1 MSTLLI
7 LSRHLLDKLLSSWSP
22 VWVTIPNFPHKI
34 DLWAFLYFSFGIW
47 PIFLKIWVFF
57 FIYSN
62 KVSRAFLQVL
72 CHSLT
77 KINISSI
84 WSQIKVNFDDLGKY
98 TSCKTSDN
106 VLLSHTDV
114 GDWVNLCWSGEKG
127 LVIDVCSGG
136 WGGGGANAKDRV
148 SRFYISKGWHLI
160 LKKRWW
166 QTSLNTTMQYLASFK
181 TASLV
186 LFFLFGSKI
195 ISLIATCLRNNKR
208 ITHVNVQLWEKKVS

>member
-1 MSTLLI
+1 MSCT
-7 LSRHLLDKLLSSWSP
+7 
-22 VWVTIPNFPHKI
+22 
-34 DLWAFLYFSFGIW
+34 
-47 PIFLKIWVFF
+47 
-57 FIYSN
+57 
-62 KVSRAFLQVL
+62 
-72 CHSLT
+72 
-77 KINISSI
+77 
-84 WSQIKVNFDDLGKY
+84 Y
-98 TSCKTSDN
+98 TSCKTSYN
-106 VLLSHTDV
+106 VLLSHTHV

-136 WGGGGANAKDRV
+136 WVGRGGGANAKDRV

-166 QTSLNTTMQYLASFK
+166 QTSLNTTTMQYLASFK

-195 ISLIATCLRNNKR
+195 ISLIATCLHNNKR

>member
-1 MSTLLI
+1 M
-7 LSRHLLDKLLSSWSP
+7 
-22 VWVTIPNFPHKI
+22 
-34 DLWAFLYFSFGIW
+34 
-47 PIFLKIWVFF
+47 
-57 FIYSN
+57 
-62 KVSRAFLQVL
+62 
-72 CHSLT
+72 
-77 KINISSI
+77 
-84 WSQIKVNFDDLGKY
+84 NFDDLGTY

-106 VLLSHTDV
+106 VLLSHTHV

-127 LVIDVCSGG
+127 LVIDACSGG
-136 WGGGGANAKDRV
+136 WGGCGGGANAKDRV

-160 LKKRWW
+160 LKKGWW

>member
-7 LSRHLLDKLLSSWSP
+7 FSRHFLDKLLSSWSP

-47 PIFLKIWVFF
+47 PIFLKIWVFS

-62 KVSRAFLQVL
+62 KVSGAFLQVL
-72 CHSLT
+72 RHWQRLIFHQYDPKLKWILMTCT
-77 KINISSI
+77 
-84 WSQIKVNFDDLGKY
+84 Y
-98 TSCKTSDN
+98 TSCKTSYN
-106 VLLSHTDV
+106 VLLSHTHV

-127 LVIDVCSGG
+127 LVIDICSGG
-136 WGGGGANAKDRV
+136 WAGANAKDRV

-166 QTSLNTTMQYLASFK
+166 QTSRA
-181 TASLV
+181 
-186 LFFLFGSKI
+186 
-195 ISLIATCLRNNKR
+195 
-208 ITHVNVQLWEKKVS
+208 